1 MRNTVPLGSVVAPGR
16 APPSP
21 VPPLSAGNSP
31 VDHTTQASWF
41 GRRDMTFLQIS
52 STAMIA
58 HPVSS
63 CPVTTRLIFN
73 GIAAPHSHLFRR
85 TRYRALSC
93 PPRDF
98 RALHYQTR
106 IDENKARAEM

>member
-1 MRNTVPLGSVVAPGR
+1 MRNTVPLGSVVATGR
-16 APPSP
+16 APPSS

-41 GRRDMTFLQIS
+41 GRRDITFLQTS

-58 HPVSS
+58 RPLSS

-73 GIAAPHSHLFRR
+73 GIAFSPSPLFRP
-85 TRYRALSC
+85 TRYRALSS

-98 RALHYQTR
+98 RPLHYQTR
-106 IDENKARAEM
+106 VDENKAART